1 MHLDKA
7 GIEGPFLGLHLIYGG
22 AAAEPLL
29 YHYVPILPATISKYT
44 MGKMEILKQRVCG
57 LYNKTAPI

>member
-7 GIEGPFLGLHLIYGG
+7 GIEGLPCPSSIYGG